1 MKISAV
7 IAAGVHL
14 FPFRTE
20 KLSPLA
26 PMVLGG
32 QPPGRVGRRPVLHA
46 GEPSAPPRLFRE
58 AGGSLD
64 PPCRLRSQG
73 TRRSE
78 RRRGDGRLA
87 EWFYAAASLFRQA

>member
-1 MKISAV
+1 MSPLWSFEGAPLCGARQFSAV

-32 QPPGRVGRRPVLHA
+32 QPPGRVGHRRIDLRPGAVA
-46 GEPSAPPRLFRE
+46 SGLFF
-58 AGGSLD
+58 G
-64 PPCRLRSQG
+64 P
-73 TRRSE
+73 
-78 RRRGDGRLA
+78 RRRATSR
-87 EWFYAAASLFRQA
+87 ASRDPAREVFARARGSAGA